1 MANGD
6 RIFRSQ
12 RLFLAS
18 TDMASEHAS
27 ERDLLEAALEFSA
40 ATLAV
45 VDRSGCVVQ
54 LASTNDRHAWLG
66 TSLSE
71 RLQASG
77 HEPFQRR
84 LEHVLAQ
91 GQPTVFEARLAS
103 DLQGSQWY
111 RVSLAPLRHD
121 AALAIVTPIDRERE
135 ARIETQRF
143 RAILDQADEGIFVVD
158 PRTTRFVDV
167 NDTACRM
174 LRYTRAELLAL
185 APQDVEVDF
194 PRPTREQWADYI
206 IEVMAVGTLP
216 YQGVHRRKDG
226 STYPVETTWSIKPF
240 EGDEYLLGVC
250 RDMTKQRR
258 IEAELRQAEETMRV
272 SDRLTTVGT
281 LAAGIMHEINNPL
294 SYVMGNLEFA
304 VEHIVELAEGLPAGG
319 VDELLIA
326 LHEANHGAVRMS
338 RIVRDLRTFSRRDE
352 DSVSAVSIND
362 VLDSSINIAM
372 NEIRRR
378 ARIERSLTD
387 EVMVMANESR
397 LGQVF
402 LNILINA
409 AQAIEPGN
417 SQSQRITVRTTRQDD
432 GGVVVEIRDTGTG
445 MSPEVMQRIF
455 DPFFTTK
462 PIGVGTGLGLS
473 ICRNIVES
481 MGGRIDVASTLG
493 SGTSFYIWLPAT
505 EQRPARRAEAARP
518 TSLDR
523 SGRVLIVDDD
533 AHAAR
538 ALWRYLSHHEGAVE
552 TDGRRALERFLVDP
566 FDAVFCEIRM
576 PDFGGLELYEAVA
589 ERRPELLP
597 RIVMVC
603 SGPLEQAVEE
613 RLAAQG
619 IASTI
624 KPYDADEVRRLVDE
638 RLP

>member
-1 MANGD
+1 MSNSDTTRA
-6 RIFRSQ
+6 Q
-12 RLFLAS
+12 RLILAS
-18 TDMASEHAS
+18 ADIAT
-27 ERDLLEAALEFSA
+27 ERVSDRELLEAALDFGA

-45 VDRSGCVVQ
+45 VDLGGRVVQ
-54 LASTNDRHAWLG
+54 LAATSGRQGWLG
-66 TSLSE
+66 SNLSE

-91 GQPTVFEARLAS
+91 GEPTVFEARLTGDPPSA
-103 DLQGSQWY
+103 QWY
-111 RVSLAPLRHD
+111 RVSLAPVRRD

-135 ARIETQRF
+135 ARIENQRF
-143 RAILDQADEGIFVVD
+143 RAIIDQAEEAIFVVD

-185 APQDVEVDF
+185 GPQDVEVDF
-194 PRPTREQWADYI
+194 PLHTREQWADYM

-240 EGDEYLLGVC
+240 EGDEYLLGVG
-250 RDMTKQRR
+250 RDMTEQRR
-258 IEAELRQAEETMRV
+258 IEDELRQAEETMRV

-304 VEHIVELAEGLPAGG
+304 IEHLGELASGPSGDG
-319 VDELLIA
+319 PDELLSA
-326 LHEANHGAVRMS
+326 LREANHGAVRMS

-352 DSVSAVSIND
+352 DSVSVVSVND
-362 VLDSSINIAM
+362 VLDSSVNIAM

-378 ARIERSLTD
+378 ARIERDLAD

-409 AQAIEPGN
+409 AQAIEPGD
-417 SQSQRITVRTTRQDD
+417 SQNQRITVCTARQG

-445 MSPEVMQRIF
+445 MTPELMQRIF

-481 MGGRIDVASTLG
+481 MGGRIEVGSVLGEGST
-493 SGTSFYIWLPAT
+493 FRIWLPAT
-505 EQRPARRAEAARP
+505 EHRPARRVETARP
-518 TSLDR
+518 AVGDR

-538 ALWRYLSHHEGAVE
+538 ALWRYLSHHEGVVE
-552 TDGRRALERFLVDP
+552 TDGRRALERFLDEP

-576 PDFGGLELYEAVA
+576 PDFGGVEFYESVA
-589 ERRPELLP
+589 AQRPALLA
-597 RIVMVC
+597 RIILVC
-603 SGPLEQAVEE
+603 SGPLEQAIEDRVIAE
-613 RLAAQG
+613 G
-619 IASTI
+619 IASTT
-624 KPYDADEVRRLVDE
+624 KPYDADEVRRLVVE
-638 RLP
+638 RLD